1 MKKIIRLTESDLH
14 RLVKESVRKVIRE
27 ANIYPGYDS
36 TTTGEVG
43 QAKKP
48 KYSAAKEINDFDS
61 RKPGDFSPKE
71 QAFFDSVDAARK
83 ERAAEHTRLQG
94 TMDNIY
100 KDMGLPNGP
109 KGDGDKFI
117 TSDNNL
123 ASKKE
128 VMSAFRHFWID
139 RAKRRPEGLIQE
151 YDRYKNDPMKIYD
164 WFKSNGIDYK
174 DYL

>member
-14 RLVKESVRKVIRE
+14 RLIKESVRKVIRE
-27 ANIYPGYDS
+27 AEIYPGYDS
-36 TTTGEVG
+36 TTTDDVG

-48 KYSAAKEINDFDS
+48 KYSAAS
-61 RKPGDFSPKE
+61 
-71 QAFFDSVDAARK
+71 
-83 ERAAEHTRLQG
+83 ERERLQG

-100 KDMGLPNGP
+100 KSLGLPNGP
-109 KGDGDKFI
+109 KDDGDKFI

-128 VMSAFRHFWID
+128 VMSAFRHFWFD
-139 RAKRRPEGLIQE
+139 RAKRLPAGLNFQVYE
-151 YDRYKNDPMKIYD
+151 KYKNDPMKIYD
-164 WFKSNGIDYK
+164 WFKRNGKDYK